1 MQPIFGLALIAAQS
15 YGIDETIFRVINLA
29 GTNALLDAL
38 MVFFTTLGLTYVL
51 ALLVIPLWWR
61 GHKDA
66 AFDLLVLLLV
76 VMVVTEAIKYVANA
90 ARPCDVLPDVHLVSP
105 GACAAEVDPAFP
117 SGHTSRAFAVAA
129 LLAYRLRWKIGGI
142 AFVVAFL
149 IGLSRIY
156 LGVHWPSDVLGG
168 AVLGVGMALLLR
180 VIETRSERYRTARA
194 RVISWIERLY
204 QRPRPT

>member
-1 MQPIFGLALIAAQS
+1 MTARS
-15 YGIDETIFRVINLA
+15 YGLDETIFRALNLA
-29 GTNALLDAL
+29 GTNGILDVL
-38 MVFFTTLGLTYVL
+38 MVFFTTLGLTYLL

-76 VMVVTEAIKYVANA
+76 VMVVTEAIKYVVNA
-90 ARPCDVLPDVHLVSP
+90 ARPCDVLSDVHPP

-117 SGHTSRAFAVAA
+117 SGHTSRAFAVAV

-142 AFVVAFL
+142 AFIVAFL

-168 AVLGVGMALLLR
+168 AVVGVAMALALR
-180 VIETRSERYRTARA
+180 GLETRSERYRTARA

-204 QRPRPT
+204 KRPRPT